1 MEVEQFEF
9 IFSPP
14 VDMCGLLSM
23 LYAVIVMV
31 AGLGIA
37 VAEVYV
43 HRPMPALFE
52 VSRIGI
58 VLQGSYRMS
67 KKKKKKKKTR
77 PVC

>member
-1 MEVEQFEF
+1 
-9 IFSPP
+9 
-14 VDMCGLLSM
+14 MCGLLSM

-67 KKKKKKKKTR
+67 KKQTNKQQTR